1 MDGSFSAERK
11 RGEFLMP
18 TDYLV
23 TDTELTDIA
32 DAIRAKGGTS
42 AQLSF
47 PNGYTT
53 AIAAIPTGI
62 NPSGTINITSAGTT
76 DVTNYAIASVAAGT
90 EGTPTATKGAV
101 NNHAIAV
108 TPSVTNSAGY
118 IAGGT
123 KTGTA
128 VSVAASEVVSGTY
141 TVTGSGTK
149 DVTNY
154 ASASIAS
161 GSASTPATTV
171 TANPTISVS
180 NGGLITASVS
190 TTKSVTPSVSAG
202 WVASGTAGTIT
213 VSGSNT
219 SQLTA
224 QAAQTITPTTS
235 DQTIA
240 SGKFLTGAQTI
251 EGIVCTNLT
260 AANIA
265 DGVTVKIGTATDDD
279 SVASVTGTHQGGGG
293 EAEDKDVNFYDVDG
307 KRIYSYTWAEINGMS
322 VLPSAPD
329 IPSLNLQFSGWNW
342 TLAEIKA
349 QPGYCE
355 VGACYEP
362 TDCDCAAVIELNV
375 PSQLAVTIRFY
386 TGTGNTV
393 SLDWGDGSAAETY
406 AASSSQ
412 YTPTHTYSACGR
424 YRVKLTRASGTNRIG
439 PGGSANANAFIGVNN
454 DKVSQSI
461 IKELY
466 LSSNCYTNTVLVLGA
481 NLKRCVC
488 GLNAKFNTGTMYSCG
503 AVFIIPRDSD
513 YARDFSAVSSP
524 TRSRIIPAGTTKTP
538 FTRTNGFRYC
548 GSEKI
553 TIPAGVTSLGTR
565 CVSDMARLK
574 CLHVPASVTTIATTG
589 IGLTNDSYATSAK
602 EVWFHGTTPPTA
614 SASTCIVLT
623 ASVRIFVPY
632 SAIAAYLTE
641 TNYPDPSTY
650 VYIGFATYA
659 NSTTLPAVDST
670 NAYNLAWYA
679 TADDAAS
686 GSNAISTGN
695 GNRVY
700 CRAEAIS

>member
-1 MDGSFSAERK
+1 
-11 RGEFLMP
+11 MP
-18 TDYLV
+18 VDYLV
-23 TDTELTDIA
+23 TDTELSDIA

-118 IAGGT
+118 ITGGT

-240 SGKFLTGAQTI
+240 SGKYLTGTQTI
-251 EGIVCTNLT
+251 KGDANLV

-265 DGVTVKIGTATDDD
+265 DGVTIFG
-279 SVASVTGTHQGGGG
+279 VTGTHQGGGG
-293 EAEDKDVNFYDVDG
+293 GWEDITSSVTVSGVSITRYEFHYLTNGNGTYVGWFQFKANASGDLTISNGIDDPFNAIFWNYTDDTFSVESNGRKKFVLPVTSG
-307 KRIYSYTWAEINGMS
+307 KRY
-322 VLPSAPD
+322 VLS
-329 IPSLNLQFSGWNW
+329 F
-342 TLAEIKA
+342 
-349 QPGYCE
+349 
-355 VGACYEP
+355 
-362 TDCDCAAVIELNV
+362 
-375 PSQLAVTIRFY
+375 
-386 TGTGNTV
+386 
-393 SLDWGDGSAAETY
+393 
-406 AASSSQ
+406 
-412 YTPTHTYSACGR
+412 
-424 YRVKLTRASGTNRIG
+424 
-439 PGGSANANAFIGVNN
+439 
-454 DKVSQSI
+454 
-461 IKELY
+461 
-466 LSSNCYTNTVLVLGA
+466 
-481 NLKRCVC
+481 
-488 GLNAKFNTGTMYSCG
+488 
-503 AVFIIPRDSD
+503 
-513 YARDFSAVSSP
+513 
-524 TRSRIIPAGTTKTP
+524 
-538 FTRTNGFRYC
+538 
-548 GSEKI
+548 
-553 TIPAGVTSLGTR
+553 
-565 CVSDMARLK
+565 CVS
-574 CLHVPASVTTIATTG
+574 I
-589 IGLTNDSYATSAK
+589 
-602 EVWFHGTTPPTA
+602 
-614 SASTCIVLT
+614 
-623 ASVRIFVPY
+623 
-632 SAIAAYLTE
+632 
-641 TNYPDPSTY
+641 
-650 VYIGFATYA
+650 
-659 NSTTLPAVDST
+659 
-670 NAYNLAWYA
+670 
-679 TADDAAS
+679 
-686 GSNAISTGN
+686 
-695 GNRVY
+695 
-700 CRAEAIS
+700 